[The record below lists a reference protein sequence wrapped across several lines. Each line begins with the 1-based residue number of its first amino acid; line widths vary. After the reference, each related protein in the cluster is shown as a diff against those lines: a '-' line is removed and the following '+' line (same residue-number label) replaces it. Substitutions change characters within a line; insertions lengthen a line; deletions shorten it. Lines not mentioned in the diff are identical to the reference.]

1 MKPPRDGRG
10 DARRGAPRVSGPGPR
25 GHAWAPSVRPPRA
38 GMPEGM
44 RDGPRGLRPQPRSA
58 ARRLPGSL
66 RERPRARA
74 VTARGPSGPQNDRSL
89 SISLQVSVPKFGKIP
104 WLSEASLVNKPLVLS
119 LPKRYPHASAT
130 FLISSKKDM
139 NLPILFQVPD
149 VLSKARRLHR
159 SPVLVRNKQL
169 CSTCQE
175 RKMVQPRT
183 VIIPHNLKPSFENFM
198 THRMMNL
205 HPPKAQTV
213 AKHSHNDISTVST
226 TDCPFW
232 APGQRSST
240 DCWRTPTQPCRRLN
254 SPPCPEKSQW
264 ARQ

>member
-175 RKMVQPRT
+175 RKMKERATEDGESPRHQT
-183 VIIPHNLKPSFENFM
+183 GAWTGEQRPKQESEN
-198 THRMMNL
+198 
-205 HPPKAQTV
+205 PPALGSSGPMGPRP
-213 AKHSHNDISTVST
+213 AGEIS
-226 TDCPFW
+226 
-232 APGQRSST
+232 
-240 DCWRTPTQPCRRLN
+240 
-254 SPPCPEKSQW
+254 K
-264 ARQ
+264 